1 LSEGHLLFNLL
12 DMTENGKAGDVVK
25 VTGNGAH
32 TLTGFA
38 DSALTRLDVTVN
50 NLTPLVKMLR
60 SSYSGRLV
68 DILDMKR

>member
-1 LSEGHLLFNLL
+1 LFNLL
-12 DMTENGKAGDVVK
+12 DMNENGKVGEVVK

-38 DSALTRLDVTVN
+38 DSALTLLDVTVN
-50 NLTPLVKMLR
+50 DFTLLVKMLK
-60 SSYSGRLV
+60 SSYLGRLV